1 VVPGGKADGKIRP
14 QLWGMS
20 QYTIDKITMAVVI
33 ASCVACWLIG
43 AQLWMLAWS
52 L

>member
-1 VVPGGKADGKIRP
+1 MIRP
-14 QLWGMS
+14 QLLGTS
-20 QYTIDKITMAVVI
+20 QSTIEMITRAVVI

-43 AQLWMLAWS
+43 AQLWMLAWI